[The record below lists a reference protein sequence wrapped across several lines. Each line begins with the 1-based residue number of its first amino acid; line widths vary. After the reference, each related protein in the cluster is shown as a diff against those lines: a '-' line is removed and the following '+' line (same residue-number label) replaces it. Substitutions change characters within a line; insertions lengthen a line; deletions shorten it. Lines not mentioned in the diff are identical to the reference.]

1 MSLEFTFDIYDKF
14 TWEHCLLEDL
24 DFDELITDLYND
36 FTYNTSIP
44 DSEKGW

>member
-1 MSLEFTFDIYDKF
+1 
-14 TWEHCLLEDL
+14 L
-24 DFDELITDLYND
+24 DFDELITDLYNN